1 MRRYPAEV
9 EVLST
14 PPSVTAACSCARK
27 IAMAT
32 QGYALF
38 ETSIGRCGIAWN
50 ERGVTCLQLP
60 ERDARATRARLLKRL
75 AAGSEHDTQPGPVIQ
90 EAIDAICELL
100 AGQPHDLLSIQLD
113 MQDVPEFAQKVYRAA
128 RLIPPGATQ
137 TYGELARRIGSPGAA
152 RAVGHALGQNPFAI
166 IVPCHRVLAAGGGIG
181 GFSAQGGVRT
191 KWRMLEIERAI
202 TAGEQLPLGL

>member
-1 MRRYPAEV
+1 
-9 EVLST
+9 
-14 PPSVTAACSCARK
+14 
-27 IAMAT
+27 MAT

-50 ERGVTCLQLP
+50 ERGVACLQLP
-60 ERDARATRARLLKRL
+60 ERDAATTRARLLKRL
-75 AAGSEHDTQPGPVIQ
+75 AAGTEHDTEHDTEPGPAIQ
-90 EAIDAICELL
+90 EAIRSIRELL
-100 AGQPHDLLSIQLD
+100 EGEPHDLQAIELD
-113 MQDVPEFAQKVYRAA
+113 LQDVPEFARKVYQAS
-128 RLIPPGATQ
+128 RLILPGATL

-181 GFSAQGGVRT
+181 GFSARGGVRT

>member
-1 MRRYPAEV
+1 
-9 EVLST
+9 
-14 PPSVTAACSCARK
+14 
-27 IAMAT
+27 MAT

-50 ERGVTCLQLP
+50 ERGVACLQLP
-60 ERDARATRARLLKRL
+60 ERDAATTQARLLKRL
-75 AAGSEHDTQPGPVIQ
+75 AAGVEHDTEPRPAIQ
-90 EAIDAICELL
+90 DAIRAIRELL
-100 AGQPHDLLSIQLD
+100 EGQPHDLQSIQLD
-113 MQDVPEFAQKVYRAA
+113 MHDVPEFACKVYRAS
-128 RLIPPGATQ
+128 RLILPGATQ

-181 GFSAQGGVRT
+181 GFSARGGVRT
-191 KWRMLEIERAI
+191 KWRMLEIERAT